1 VAAAILSG
9 DEFTGVSIMLMD
21 RGLDT
26 GPVLAQAQVPIS
38 GQDTTGSL
46 TAKLSLLAA
55 QLLLEVLPRWTRGEI
70 TPRPQ
75 NETKASYSGEFS
87 KKDGEIDWHLPAV
100 DIWRR
105 VRAFHPWPGCYTEW
119 QGKQLKIIEAI
130 PLPGDKKLEVGQVV
144 ALNEEGVAFGVN
156 TGEGVLGISKVQ
168 LEGKRT
174 MSAAEFLR
182 GQRQLIGA
190 ILPSR

>member
-1 VAAAILSG
+1 
-9 DEFTGVSIMLMD
+9 MLMD

-26 GPVLAQAQVPIS
+26 GPVLAQAQIPVS
-38 GQDTTGSL
+38 AQDTTGSL
-46 TAKLSLLAA
+46 TVKLSLIAA
-55 QLLLEVLPRWTRGEI
+55 RLLLEVLPQWTRGEI

-75 NETKASYSGEFS
+75 DETKASYIGMLS
-87 KKDGEIDWHLPAV
+87 KQEGIIDWHLPAV

-119 QGKQLKIIEAI
+119 QGKQLKIIETV
-130 PLPGDKKLEVGQVV
+130 PLPGEQKLEVGQVV
-144 ALNEEGVAFGVN
+144 TLNKEGAAFGVN
-156 TGEGVLGISKVQ
+156 TGDGVLGILKVQ

-190 ILPSR
+190 ILPSI